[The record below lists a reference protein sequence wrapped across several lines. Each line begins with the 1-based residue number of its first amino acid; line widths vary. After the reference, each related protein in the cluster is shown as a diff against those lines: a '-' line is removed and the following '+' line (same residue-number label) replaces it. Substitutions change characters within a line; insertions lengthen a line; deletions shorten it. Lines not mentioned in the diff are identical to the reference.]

1 LFEWYSYVIFLFSI
15 YALIKFKKLKL
26 PRVITFL
33 PIFEIVTPILV
44 IILSIITFLGI
55 GAPIESLI
63 QTPLHLIIIS
73 FMVASIEIVYPI
85 IIFSKK
91 DSIGGGEEPLM
102 NKTAI
107 KPNKRNYLKF
117 GALLLIISIIAFLL
131 MPLFIVDIAAM
142 FIFFIPF
149 IITHYYAKKFSLN
162 KISGT
167 FYKIPLIALASIVV
181 VGIIFIVVTYLIMI
195 VGAIFGMDAMVS
207 LVIVAASGY
216 ALLYFF
222 IPYLI
227 VLIIYSFII
236 ANIFYVPK
244 NERKE

>member
-1 LFEWYSYVIFLFSI
+1 MVNGSTDIKKNTLLDIYLILVICNGVVGIISSFFSFKNAPSVEPPLYINLFEWYSYVIFLFSI

-131 MPLFIVDIAAM
+131 MPLFIVDIV
-142 FIFFIPF
+142 FL
-149 IITHYYAKKFSLN
+149 TH
-162 KISGT
+162 
-167 FYKIPLIALASIVV
+167 
-181 VGIIFIVVTYLIMI
+181 
-195 VGAIFGMDAMVS
+195 
-207 LVIVAASGY
+207 
-216 ALLYFF
+216 
-222 IPYLI
+222 
-227 VLIIYSFII
+227 
-236 ANIFYVPK
+236 
-244 NERKE
+244 